1 MSDFYKIYQL
11 QKELDES
18 IKEKFNLTCDST
30 RIRRILATQVE
41 LAELANETRCFKY
54 WSTKGPAHRSVIL
67 EEYADG
73 IHFLV
78 SLGISYGFDFKAKNL
93 FEIAQKPSLD
103 LSEQFLNMFAQVAKL
118 KDDTS
123 TATWEETFLM
133 YIQIG
138 YSLDFSK
145 EDIVDFYIQ
154 KNEKNHTRQANNY

>member
-54 WSTKGPAHRSVIL
+54 WSTKGPAPRSVIL

-78 SLGISYGFDFKAKNL
+78 SLGISYGFDFEAKNL
-93 FEIAQKPSLD
+93 FEIAQKSSLD

-123 TATWEETFLM
+123 IATWEETFLM